1 MHALTWGRG
10 ADVNARNND
19 GFTAM
24 DRAPAGEAG
33 SKEEKLREL
42 LRANGAT
49 ESLGWFALR

>member
-1 MHALTWGRG
+1 M
-10 ADVNARNND
+10 NARNND

-33 SKEEKLREL
+33 SKEEKLRQL